1 MQEKKYYPIFSVNF
15 FKALWIHMRP
25 YLLFIS
31 GAAGLAG
38 IAMAYQEEVEISV
51 YEVVLTFL
59 ALFFAYGFG
68 QALTDCFQ
76 VDTDSISAP
85 YRPLVKGEVSPLA
98 VGLVSLSGLLLISLV
113 LISMNAYNII
123 LCLLSIIGLATYT
136 YFKKNF
142 SFSGPFYN
150 GWIVML
156 LPIMGYMSI
165 HGGDF
170 NSLNDPEI
178 ITLCGLTLFSY
189 ANFVLIGY
197 LKDITADRQ
206 TGYRTFTVVYGWNK
220 TVWVG
225 DLFVLISIV
234 LCFLLVFGSN
244 WIAFVLFLIASVLAI
259 SGQLKAHFSSV
270 KNESA
275 SAYPIIS
282 TVRAFILWHLA
293 AIVHFYQNWWIFAL
307 GFYLLFEVVLYRR
320 PAKGQI

>member
-1 MQEKKYYPIFSVNF
+1 MQEKNYYPVFSINF

-31 GAAGLAG
+31 GAAGMSG
-38 IAMAYQEEVEISV
+38 IALAYQGEMPV
-51 YEVVLTFL
+51 YRVILTFL

-98 VGLVSLSGLLLISLV
+98 VGLVSLAGLVLISLV
-113 LISMNAYNII
+113 LISMNSYNI
-123 LCLLSIIGLATYT
+123 LWCLLSIIGLTTYT
-136 YFKKNF
+136 YFKRNF

-156 LPIMGYMSI
+156 LPIMGFMSI
-165 HGGDF
+165 NGGDY
-170 NSLNDPEI
+170 NVLNNQRV

-189 ANFVLIGY
+189 ANFVLMGY
-197 LKDITADRQ
+197 LKDISADRK

-225 DLFVLISIV
+225 DLLVLVSIV
-234 LCFLLVFGSN
+234 LGLILVLGSN
-244 WIAFVLFLIASVLAI
+244 PVALIIFLAASILAV

-270 KNESA
+270 KAESA
-275 SAYPIIS
+275 SSYPIIS
-282 TVRAFILWHLA
+282 TVRSFILWHLA
-293 AIVHFYQNWWIFAL
+293 VIVQVHPNWWVYAIV
-307 GFYLLFEVVLYRR
+307 FYLLFELVLYKR
-320 PAKGQI
+320 PAKEQI